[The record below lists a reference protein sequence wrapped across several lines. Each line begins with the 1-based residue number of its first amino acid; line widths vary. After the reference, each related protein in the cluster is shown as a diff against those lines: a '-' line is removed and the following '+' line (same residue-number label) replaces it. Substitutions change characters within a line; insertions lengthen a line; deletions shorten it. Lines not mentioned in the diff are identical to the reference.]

1 MSMHT
6 KPTIAAVGTAF
17 LLGLGATS
25 GAVAADNPFAAQP
38 LSNGYAELAEASC
51 GADKKAEQEA
61 KCGED
66 KAEREGKC
74 GEAKCGEDKAERE
87 GKCGEAKC
95 GEDKAAKAD
104 KEGKCGEAK
113 CGSNQ

>member
-1 MSMHT
+1 MSMPT

-25 GAVAADNPFAAQP
+25 GAAAADNPFAAQP
-38 LSNGYAELAEASC
+38 LSSGYAELAEASC

-61 KCGED
+61 KCGEE
-66 KAEREGKC
+66 KADR
-74 GEAKCGEDKAERE
+74 EAKCGEDKAAKADRE
-87 GKCGEAKC
+87 GAC
-95 GEDKAAKAD
+95 GEDKATKAAKAD

>member
-6 KPTIAAVGTAF
+6 KKTIAAVGAAA
-17 LLGLGATS
+17 LMSLGATS

-38 LSNGYAELAEASC
+38 LSNGYAELAEAKC
-51 GADKKAEQEA
+51 GGNKAEQEA
-61 KCGED
+61 KCGEN
-66 KAEREGKC
+66 KADQ
-74 GEAKCGEDKAERE
+74 EAKCGEDKAAKADRE
-87 GKCGEAKC
+87 GKC

-113 CGSNQ
+113 CGGSQ